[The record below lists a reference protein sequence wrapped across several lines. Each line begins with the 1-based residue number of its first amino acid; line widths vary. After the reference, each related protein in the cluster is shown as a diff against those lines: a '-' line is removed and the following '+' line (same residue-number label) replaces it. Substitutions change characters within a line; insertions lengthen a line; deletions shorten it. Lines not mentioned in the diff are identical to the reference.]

1 MKWVNLTP
9 VYIKILSNDNV
20 GIPIV
25 EDMLRLLD
33 TGKELDQFFMYLDVQ
48 EMKIQSSYVHQQWE
62 VRRFVLICMMWACL
76 VQTVLSLKIVL
87 AMYCNS
93 ENIGKLMWPIV
104 ISFCRA
110 SCDVC
115 YTFYLNNW
123 TYFIFNFLKLSCPIL
138 FKLSMIHF
146 RVRET

>member
-1 MKWVNLTP
+1 MSQFDIP
-9 VYIKILSNDNV
+9 VYMKILSNDNV

-25 EDMLRLLD
+25 EDMLRLLN

-93 ENIGKLMWPIV
+93 ENIWKLLCPIV
-104 ISFCRA
+104 ISFRRA
-110 SCDVC
+110 SWDVC
-115 YTFYLNNW
+115 YTFYFNNW
-123 TYFIFNFLKLSCPIL
+123 TYFIIFNFLKISCPIL
-138 FKLSMIHF
+138 FKLGMIHF